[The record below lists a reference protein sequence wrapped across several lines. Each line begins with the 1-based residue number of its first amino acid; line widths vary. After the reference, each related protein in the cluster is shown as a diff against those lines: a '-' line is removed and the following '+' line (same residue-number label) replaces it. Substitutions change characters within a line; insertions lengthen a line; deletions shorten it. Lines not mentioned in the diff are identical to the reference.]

1 LEAPPWRTTMADQGI
16 RPWPADKVE
25 RRPLASLV
33 PYARNARIHTPEQIR
48 QIAASMREWGFTNPV
63 LIDEAGQI
71 IAGHG
76 RVLAAQELGLTEVPV
91 MVARGWT
98 EAQKRAYVIADNKL
112 ALNATWDDELLAAEL
127 TDLDAMAFDTDLI
140 SFSAEE
146 LEQLNASETDPAAEW
161 QGMPEFDQKDC
172 ATCARSRLSRL
183 EDTVTRGFE
192 VVAARLTGIEG
203 RFIAIEGR
211 LAALEAWSS
220 DTSITPV
227 AHGAGRIENLSTT
240 ANPATGQA
248 HA

>member
-1 LEAPPWRTTMADQGI
+1 
-16 RPWPADKVE
+16 
-25 RRPLASLV
+25 
-33 PYARNARIHTPEQIR
+33 
-48 QIAASMREWGFTNPV
+48 
-63 LIDEAGQI
+63 
-71 IAGHG
+71 
-76 RVLAAQELGLTEVPV
+76 

-127 TDLDAMAFDTDLI
+127 TNLDAMAFDTDLI
-140 SFSAEE
+140 GFSAEE

-192 VVAARLTGIEG
+192 VAAARLTGIEG

>member
-1 LEAPPWRTTMADQGI
+1 MSDEG
-16 RPWPADKVE
+16 
-25 RRPLASLV
+25 
-33 PYARNARIHTPEQIR
+33 PENLTLR
-48 QIAASMREWGFTNPV
+48 YLRS
-63 LIDEAGQI
+63 IDE
-71 IAGHG
+71 
-76 RVLAAQELGLTEVPV
+76 RLA
-91 MVARGWT
+91 
-98 EAQKRAYVIADNKL
+98 
-112 ALNATWDDELLAAEL
+112 
-127 TDLDAMAFDTDLI
+127 
-140 SFSAEE
+140 
-146 LEQLNASETDPAAEW
+146 
-161 QGMPEFDQKDC
+161 
-172 ATCARSRLSRL
+172 RL

>member
-1 LEAPPWRTTMADQGI
+1 MSDR
-16 RPWPADKVE
+16 
-25 RRPLASLV
+25 
-33 PYARNARIHTPEQIR
+33 
-48 QIAASMREWGFTNPV
+48 
-63 LIDEAGQI
+63 
-71 IAGHG
+71 
-76 RVLAAQELGLTEVPV
+76 
-91 MVARGWT
+91 
-98 EAQKRAYVIADNKL
+98 
-112 ALNATWDDELLAAEL
+112 
-127 TDLDAMAFDTDLI
+127 
-140 SFSAEE
+140 
-146 LEQLNASETDPAAEW
+146 
-161 QGMPEFDQKDC
+161 EFDQKDC

-203 RFIAIEGR
+203 RFITIEGR